1 MSREVGVHLF
11 VTSFVNSPEGLFTSW
26 ESSGCL
32 MVEGVD
38 LNFLLETLKY
48 CLLFFFFYCNH
59 TLFFGLNFIGEELR
73 F

>member
-32 MVEGVD
+32 MVEG
-38 LNFLLETLKY
+38 
-48 CLLFFFFYCNH
+48 
-59 TLFFGLNFIGEELR
+59 GEELVLEL
-73 F
+73 FA